1 MKKNIRKGF
10 FLRFILGFSALLLL
24 LNSCTKE
31 VEVEVPPA
39 PIDTMAVLTSNN
51 YFMEEIL
58 ILNNNQFFYYKRG
71 GNQNTASF
79 DNEFI
84 KFNAN
89 KTGTYSYNNMV
100 NTLTW
105 DFINGNKTKIRYTL
119 NRPTPIVITWE
130 NINYNK
136 DSLTYSEY
144 YTVNNLN
151 SMSTVLRIAK

>member
-1 MKKNIRKGF
+1 MKKIVFQKNLFRSVVA
-10 FLRFILGFSALLLL
+10 FSAILVF

-31 VEVEVPPA
+31 IEVEVPAA
-39 PIDTMAVLTSNN
+39 PIDTLAVLTSNT
-51 YFMEEIL
+51 YYMEETL
-58 ILNNNQFFYYKRG
+58 ILNNNQFYYYKRG

-84 KFNAN
+84 KFNTN
-89 KTGTYSYNNMV
+89 KTGSYSYNNEV

-119 NRPTPIVITWE
+119 NRSTPIEITWE

-136 DSLTYSEY
+136 DSLTYSEH
-144 YTVNNLN
+144 YTVNNLK
-151 SMSTVLRIAK
+151 SMSTVLRTAK

>member
-1 MKKNIRKGF
+1 MKKIAGRNFVFRSVLAFSTILF
-10 FLRFILGFSALLLL
+10 FLS
-24 LNSCTKE
+24 SCTKE
-31 VEVEVPPA
+31 VEVEVPAA
-39 PIDTMAVLTSNN
+39 PIDTLAVLTSNT
-51 YFMEEIL
+51 YHMEEIL

-89 KTGTYSYNNMV
+89 KTGSYSYNNVV

-119 NRPTPIVITWE
+119 NRPTPIEITWE

-144 YTVNNLN
+144 YTVNGLN
-151 SMSTVLRIAK
+151 SMSTVLRTAR